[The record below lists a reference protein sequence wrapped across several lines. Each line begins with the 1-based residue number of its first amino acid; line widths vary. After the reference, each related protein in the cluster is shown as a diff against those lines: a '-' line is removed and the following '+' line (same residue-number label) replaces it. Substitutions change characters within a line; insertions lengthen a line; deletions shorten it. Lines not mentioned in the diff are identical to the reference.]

1 MKKII
6 LIALLTTI
14 CPAGYS
20 HDIVKGADGREYL
33 NYEVQRGDYLAKIS
47 LVTGVKVADI
57 KAVNGEDVETLKIGQ
72 VIRIPMPEGYAAR
85 AAKAK
90 EMVVRGEVYIELLAD
105 KEGSSLNFL
114 RARTALMV
122 ASILDPLSADAW
134 HKLGFLYANAYDSE
148 YAYYALACYER
159 FLRLENPDSK
169 RAAYVKNTA
178 VPKLKQTLVVKT
190 TEMLGSSPRD
200 ELKCKERIVKAEEA
214 AKNGNLKL
222 AKMHYRMAAH
232 DDPLS
237 FDAVVGLARVEKDLM
252 EDEFDGRDALAN
264 YRKAIALRPKAIDVC
279 LEAGVCATQLNKLQ
293 LGKVFYSL
301 ALAIDPCN
309 EAAMKGITKAYY
321 DQGKVKEAQVY
332 NAYQIEFGGL
342 DLVPVG
348 SDRR

>member
-148 YAYYALACYER
+148 YAYYALA
-159 FLRLENPDSK
+159 
-169 RAAYVKNTA
+169 
-178 VPKLKQTLVVKT
+178 
-190 TEMLGSSPRD
+190 
-200 ELKCKERIVKAEEA
+200 
-214 AKNGNLKL
+214 
-222 AKMHYRMAAH
+222 
-232 DDPLS
+232 
-237 FDAVVGLARVEKDLM
+237 
-252 EDEFDGRDALAN
+252 N